1 MVRHLLPSQ
10 TLDCSEGLSGE
21 YTLGYLPEMT
31 VTKRKKSFITMAA
44 GLISSLAFETSKM
57 YTTAADSLASLDQVP
72 VR

>member
-1 MVRHLLPSQ
+1 LVRAQLLSQ
-10 TLDCSEGLSGE
+10 TLDCSESLSVE
-21 YTLGYLPEMT
+21 YTVANQPEMT